1 MANTNNSDVLATVST
16 NIDTFIALPVY
27 SKLANF
33 PSSLKLEYFVPSKEN
48 SNDLKGTQN
57 LFRSCDFVA
66 DFALPD
72 PIAMPDPS
80 DFADTAKGFKEY
92 KDALEAFKLGGKIF
106 NDEIKALQARI
117 YREDIERKYRNL
129 CAGREFVKQFDVSM
143 FEVDDSLD
151 IWEFSQTIR
160 DRILAVYETNF
171 KANPVIDYKGGSYR
185 FDLSEVDGKPS
196 KYTLLTV
203 AGIDAIIAEKEK
215 IANGEIVFL
224 SQDVCI
230 QALKTVKN
238 DLNAGSIM
246 SLITRLNSNAG
257 SKQNATSTLKNLKLL
272 VTGIAPKKGKATA

>member
-1 MANTNNSDVLATVST
+1 MTNSNSDLQVIST
-16 NIDTFIALPVY
+16 AIDTFVSLPVY
-27 SKLANF
+27 GKLANF
-33 PSSLKLEYFVPSKEN
+33 PSQLKLEYFVPSKDN
-48 SNDLKGTQN
+48 SNDLKGTQD
-57 LFRSCDFVA
+57 LFRSCVFVA
-66 DFALPD
+66 DFTLPD
-72 PIAMPDPS
+72 PVSMPDPS
-80 DFADTAKGFKEY
+80 DFADTAKGFKDY
-92 KDALEAFKLGGKIF
+92 KDALEEFKGTGKIF

-117 YREDIERKYRNL
+117 YKEDIQRKYNNL
-129 CAGREFVKQFDVSM
+129 CAGRDFVKQFDASM

-151 IWEFSQTIR
+151 IWEFPQTIR

-203 AGIDAIIAEKEK
+203 AGIDAIITEKEK

-224 SQDVCI
+224 SQDTCI

-246 SLITRLNSNAG
+246 SMITRLNSNAG

-272 VTGIAPKKGKATA
+272 VTGIAPTKGKKAQ

>member
-1 MANTNNSDVLATVST
+1 MTNSNDLQAISQA
-16 NIDTFIALPVY
+16 IDTFVSLPVF

-33 PSSLKLEYFVPSKEN
+33 PSALKLEYFIPSKDN
-48 SNDLKGTQN
+48 SNDLKGTQD
-57 LFRSCDFVA
+57 LFRSCDFIG
-66 DFALPD
+66 DFTLPD
-72 PIAMPDPS
+72 PVSMPDPS
-80 DFADTAKGFKEY
+80 DFADTAKGFKDY
-92 KDALEAFKLGGKIF
+92 KDALEAFKATGKVF
-106 NDEIKALQARI
+106 NDEIKALQAKI

-129 CAGREFVKQFDVSM
+129 CAGRDFVKQFDASM
-143 FEVDDSLD
+143 FEIDDTLD

-160 DRILAVYETNF
+160 DRILAVYEANF

-196 KYTLLTV
+196 KYTLLTI
-203 AGIDAIIAEKEK
+203 AGIDAIISEKEK

-246 SLITRLNSNAG
+246 SMITRLNSNAG

-272 VTGIAPKKGKATA
+272 VTGIAPSKGKKAQ